1 MNMETIQL
9 GYPISVNGIKNTV
22 LSMRRPTVGDYL
34 NSVDSGRNNQEAE
47 VRLIADLCSM
57 APDDV
62 KKLDM
67 QDYLKLQD
75 VLAKMQAPA
84 QNN

>member
-9 GYPISVNGIKNTV
+9 NYPISVNGIKNTV

-47 VRLIADLCSM
+47 IRLIADLCSM

-67 QDYLKLQD
+67 QDYLTLQD
-75 VLAKMQAPA
+75 VLAKMQAPE